1 MFDDLRN
8 EAASKPF
15 YDEAEAQYQPAA
27 GTGTAGKKSSG
38 RFLGMTSAQRFMLVF
53 MLMLAVCVIGA
64 LFLFV
69 TGKFVL

>member
-15 YDEAEAQYQPAA
+15 YDEEEAQYQPAA
-27 GTGTAGKKSSG
+27 STYSSEKPG
-38 RFLGMTSAQRFMLVF
+38 RFLGMTSLQRFVLVF
-53 MLMLAVCVIGA
+53 LLMMAVCVIGS
-64 LFLFV
+64 LVLFV